1 VKILCKWRNDE
12 KIMKYAGFPNGWNIS
27 EEEIKNI
34 ILKETDEIT
43 GRRIIEIDNKPCG
56 EMIYNNKEDNVVEI
70 GIKMC
75 DFTINEKGY
84 GAKALKIFMKYL
96 LETME

>member
-1 VKILCKWRNDE
+1 
-12 KIMKYAGFPNGWNIS
+12 
-27 EEEIKNI
+27 
-34 ILKETDEIT
+34 
-43 GRRIIEIDNKPCG
+43 
-56 EMIYNNKEDNVVEI
+56 MIYNNKEDNVVEI